1 MSTFFFLSFILTSL
15 KNSITNICSFY
26 LIIAPKSMCALPL
39 PQLCS
44 HGSSGL
50 VQCPSPLREPSSI
63 VSVAP
68 SFCYCTL
75 MSMAK
80 SAVDRDTQRFQP
92 TQPLF
97 VPTKTERDQ
106 WFHALSAACGVF
118 PSMFLLGSSA
128 LGMLVFRTLNS
139 YQCACHT
146 KLLLLYMESVQIP
159 RVDFFFFYRKTLCY
173 IPGCPQIHYPP
184 DCWDC
189 RHVP

>member
-26 LIIAPKSMCALPL
+26 LIIAPKSMCSLPL

-50 VQCPSPLREPSSI
+50 VQCHSPLREPSSI
-63 VSVAP
+63 VFVAP
-68 SFCYCTL
+68 SICYCAL

-80 SAVDRDTQRFQP
+80 SAVDRDKQRFQL
-92 TQPLF
+92 TQPRF

-106 WFHALSAACGVF
+106 CFHALSAACGVF

-128 LGMLVFRTLNS
+128 LGILAFWTVNS

-146 KLLLLYMESVQIP
+146 KLLLLYTESVQIS
-159 RVDFFFFYRKTLCY
+159 RVDFFFNHKTLFY

-184 DCWDC
+184 DCWDR